1 MFFFKGAHISV
12 LKIPNPYVR
21 SRENHWL
28 RMKFQKCEFRVDN
41 PLGLICWL
49 GIWDILMFPKLFPKA
64 EGGLLFFTV

>member
-21 SRENHWL
+21 SRENHWV

-41 PLGLICWL
+41 PLGLIC
-49 GIWDILMFPKLFPKA
+49 
-64 EGGLLFFTV
+64 